1 MLLTFLAINSSHSHT
16 SLALPCLHAAARAAV
31 PEWEW
36 RAVAGVTADPPGVLA
51 AQVAES
57 APDVVAATIYL
68 FNRVAVFAVL
78 RRVKALLPACRI
90 LLGGPEFLGDNRAL
104 LQAEP
109 WIDAVLR
116 GEGEPA
122 IGPWLANVD
131 RPSAW
136 PTIPGLCWRDADG
149 GCHDNGLALLT
160 ADAWAVLPPPYASP
174 FFAHDRP
181 FAQLETVRG
190 CPHACAFC
198 TSARTGPPRYLP
210 LERVAAD
217 LAALH
222 RHGLR
227 DFRLIDR
234 TFNADPRRT
243 TALLRL
249 FREPYADCHFHLEW
263 HPAGL
268 TPPVRDALRAAPAGQ
283 LHLEVGLQTTV
294 SAALRACQRRE
305 TPARAWENLAF
316 LCGLRNLAVHVDLLA
331 GLPETT
337 PDTVAADLERL
348 LRLGPDEIQLET
360 LKLLPGTPLSEQATE
375 LGLVAAPEPPY
386 EILRTPHW
394 APRDLIAVRDL
405 SRLVDLYCNAL
416 PLRDACRLAA
426 AAQPDFCRQFQ
437 AWLVRQGH
445 DFAPAG
451 LDTRLR
457 RFHAYA
463 GATGLT
469 AVVARLERAWL
480 EAGLGPGN
488 GPQPAHPWRGGP
500 LPSAAALVAGD
511 ATALAAP
518 HARVWQLSQPG
529 GDTWYV
535 YDRAT
540 GHGRP
545 VAVFHLRNPD

>member
-1 MLLTFLAINSSHSHT
+1 MRLTFLAVNCSHSHA
-16 SLALPCLHAAARAAV
+16 SLALPCLHAAAQAAA

-51 AQVAES
+51 AQAAES
-57 APDVVAATIYL
+57 APDVVAATVYL
-68 FNRVAVFAVL
+68 FNRAAVFAVL

-109 WIDAVLR
+109 WIDAVVR

-122 IGPWLANVD
+122 IGPWLASLD
-131 RPSAW
+131 RPAAW
-136 PTIPGLCWRDADG
+136 PAIPGLCWRDAAG
-149 GCHDNGLALLT
+149 NGHDNGLALLA
-160 ADAWAVLPPPYASP
+160 ADAWAALPPPHSSP

-210 LERVAAD
+210 LDRVAAD
-217 LAALH
+217 LAALY
-222 RHGLR
+222 RRGLR

-243 TALLRL
+243 VALLRL
-249 FREPYADCHFHLEW
+249 FRETYADGHFHLEW

-268 TPPVRDALRAAPAGQ
+268 AAAVRDALGAAPAGQ

-294 SAALRACQRRE
+294 TAALRACQRRE
-305 TPARAWENLAF
+305 TPARAWENLAV

-337 PDTVAADLERL
+337 PDTVAADLDRL
-348 LRLGPDEIQLET
+348 LRLGPAEIQLET
-360 LKLLPGTPLSEQATE
+360 LKLLPGTPLADHAAG
-375 LGLVAAPEPPY
+375 LGLAYAPDPPY
-386 EILRTPHW
+386 EVLRTPQW
-394 APRDLIAVRDL
+394 TPGDLGAARDL
-405 SRLVDLYCNAL
+405 SRLVDLYVNAPRL
-416 PLRDACRLAA
+416 HDAGRAAA
-426 AAQPDFCRQFQ
+426 AAQPDFCRRFQ
-437 AWLVRQGH
+437 HWLTARGH

-457 RFHAYA
+457 RLHDYA
-463 GATGLT
+463 RESGLEE
-469 AVVARLERAWL
+469 AAALLERAWL
-480 EAGLGPGN
+480 
-488 GPQPAHPWRGGP
+488 
-500 LPSAAALVAGD
+500 
-511 ATALAAP
+511 
-518 HARVWQLSQPG
+518 
-529 GDTWYV
+529 
-535 YDRAT
+535 
-540 GHGRP
+540 
-545 VAVFHLRNPD
+545 